1 MALPKTPNKTT
12 SSFAFVGVRRA
23 LLNGIV
29 VRRFDK
35 PEMRKVISFF
45 DRGRTCIFCGDKPIR
60 RWDHLVAIKN
70 GGDTVLG
77 NMVPACARCDDSKG
91 ASGYREWALGDAK
104 YSPKTRGV
112 SDIERRL
119 DDIDRYV
126 AKHDYHPQ
134 PPKDRLT
141 EDEFRELKRLRID
154 SRRLR
159 KDFDTFFARYHE
171 RIGGK

>member
-35 PEMRKVISFF
+35 PEMSKVIAFF
-45 DRGRTCIFCGDKPIR
+45 GRGQACIFCGDKPIR
-60 RWDHLVAIKN
+60 RWDHLVAISK

-91 ASGYREWALGDAK
+91 ASDFREWALGDAK

-112 SDIERRL
+112 SGIEERL
-119 DDIDRYV
+119 VAIDKYV
-126 AKHDYHPQ
+126 EKYGYSPQ
-134 PPKDRLT
+134 LPKDRLNA
-141 EDEFRELKRLRID
+141 DEFQELKRLRAD

-159 KDFDTFFARYHE
+159 KDFDTFFAQYHK